1 MTIIKAVAKPINV
14 TTEAE
19 TRALAKNMAECCT
32 GLAAGVNIHLLGQL
46 GAGKTA
52 FARGFIQGLGYSGRV
67 KSPTYTLV
75 ESYQVAGLNIHHF
88 DLYRLCDPEE
98 LEFIGIR
105 DYTGADVVNL
115 IEWPGNGTGVVAPA
129 DLEIRIDMQGDGRKL
144 QITGQTEVG
153 NSIMQ
158 QL

>member
-1 MTIIKAVAKPINV
+1 MDKLIIL

-19 TRALAKNMAECCT
+19 TRALAKTMADCCT
-32 GLAAGVNIHLLGQL
+32 ALATGVNIHLLGQL

-75 ESYQVAGLNIHHF
+75 ESYQVAGLTIHHF
-88 DLYRLCDPEE
+88 DLYRLSDPEE

-105 DYTGADVVNL
+105 DYTGANVVNL
-115 IEWPGNGTGVVAPA
+115 IEWPGNGAGVVARA
-129 DLEIRIDMQGDGRKL
+129 DLEIRIDIQGDGRNL
-144 QITGQTEVG
+144 RITGQTELG
-153 NSIMQ
+153 TSLIQ